1 MEALFL
7 ALTGTLAGVAHAL
20 SGPDHLAAVL
30 PLTAEAPRRAVR
42 TTLAWAAGHG
52 TGTLALAAVT
62 GLFRGGLP
70 LDQLGAHAEAVIGVV
85 LVATGAWSL
94 ARSRRERARIDGR
107 LQADRE
113 GGPRSGEGAVARPV
127 GLALAFGGLHGIAG
141 GTHVVTV
148 LAALALPT
156 EGAIAWLSGFVA
168 GAGLAMGAVG
178 VLARTFGGTL
188 PPARLR
194 TLQRFTAILAM
205 IVGAA
210 WTLLAVAV

>member
-52 TGTLALAAVT
+52 TGTLALAAVA
-62 GLFRGGLP
+62 GLLRGGLP
-70 LDQLGAHAEAVIGVV
+70 LDALGAHAEAVIGVV

-94 ARSRRERARIDGR
+94 ARSRRERAPSRDDI
-107 LQADRE
+107 QPSRE
-113 GGPRSGEGAVARPV
+113 GGSLLDAGAVTRPV

-194 TLQRFTAILAM
+194 TLQRFAATLAM
-205 IVGAA
+205 IVGVA
-210 WTLLAVAV
+210 WTVLAVTV